1 MEIDGSELNELV
13 FDGNEG
19 ILSTTLDQLTVGS
32 VRSVVL
38 HPTAHAPW
46 QPPGQKK

>member
-1 MEIDGSELNELV
+1 
-13 FDGNEG
+13 
-19 ILSTTLDQLTVGS
+19 VGS

-46 QPPGQKK
+46 QPPGQKKW